1 MKKEFELLE
10 DNLDK
15 IIATA
20 ERNVIREYKA
30 ALKAIKSEIAEIYER
45 YGDPTLVDMQKY
57 DRIKTLD
64 KKLEEEINKLYATN
78 RSLINATLR
87 DSYIGAYTGTKAIIE
102 GEAKKTLR
110 AIVKP
115 VNVTKTINEE
125 MAGLKWADRVGKHR
139 RDLIY
144 DVQAIVKQGLQ
155 RGDSYSTMAKELN
168 KKIVLITDKG
178 LKGDVAKSTTIVRT
192 ESQRVTASA
201 KKEVIDVADK
211 QGVKLTKTWNSV
223 EDERVR
229 DSHVKMDGQTV
240 PYDGMY
246 KLPSGQKV
254 IGPHL
259 TGIAKED
266 IHCRCFESYE
276 LA

>member
-20 ERNVIREYKA
+20 ERNVIREYQKT
-30 ALKAIKSEIAEIYER
+30 LKAIKAEIAEIYEK
-45 YGDPTLVDMQKY
+45 YGEPTLVDLQKY
-57 DRIKTLD
+57 DRINKLD
-64 KKLEEEINKLYATN
+64 KKMQEEINKLYVTN
-78 RSLINATLR
+78 RSLINTTLR
-87 DSYIGAYTGTKAIIE
+87 DSYIGAYAGTKAIIE
-102 GEAKKTLR
+102 GESKKTLR

-125 MAGLKWADRVGKHR
+125 MAGLKWADRVSKHR
-139 RDLIY
+139 SDLIY
-144 DVQAIVKQGLQ
+144 DVQAVIKQGLQ

-168 KKIVLITDKG
+168 KKIIEITPKG
-178 LKGDVAKSTTIVRT
+178 LKGDVSKSTTIVRT

-201 KKEVIDVADK
+201 KKEVIDVAK
-211 QGVKLTKTWNSV
+211 SQGIDLTKTWNSV

-246 KLPSGQKV
+246 TLPTGEKV
-254 IGPHL
+254 VGPHL

-266 IHCRCFESYE
+266 CNCRCFESYE